1 MQFFLV
7 VNMKNIFLYLF
18 LLIEFNIK
26 WIFEYWVFCFK
37 FLLFC
42 FKFLMLLRSNSTFV
56 FLNIYYKCRF
66 KYFRINKFPSKLLF
80 ANFSRILLCII
91 YNLVRKFSLREK
103 SEQDA
108 SPRKFLPKRH
118 KNLPPKRILSKE
130 KKKESFWYVER
141 NLSPSLSSSF
151 FFFVFFLFWWKKKKF
166 LVYIYIKDAFSLL
179 FLLCYLFSFFFY
191 VFYLFFLFNIK
202 HM

>member
-1 MQFFLV
+1 
-7 VNMKNIFLYLF
+7 MKNIFLYLF

-66 KYFRINKFPSKLLF
+66 KHFRINKFPSKLLF

-103 SEQDA
+103 REQDA

-130 KKKESFWYVER
+130 KKRKVSDMSKGIYRLLFLPR
-141 NLSPSLSSSF
+141 
-151 FFFVFFLFWWKKKKF
+151 FFFVFFLFWWKKKKISTI
-166 LVYIYIKDAFSLL
+166 YIYIKDAFSLL
-179 FLLCYLFSFFFY
+179 FLLCYLFSFFSMFSISS
-191 VFYLFFLFNIK
+191 FFLI
-202 HM
+202 

>member
-1 MQFFLV
+1 MNFRILSFLFQISNV
-7 VNMKNIFLYLF
+7 
-18 LLIEFNIK
+18 IEK
-26 WIFEYWVFCFK
+26 
-37 FLLFC
+37 
-42 FKFLMLLRSNSTFV
+42 NSTFV

-66 KYFRINKFPSKLLF
+66 KHFRINKFPSKLLF

-103 SEQDA
+103 REQDA

-130 KKKESFWYVER
+130 KKRKVSDMSKGIYRLLFLPR
-141 NLSPSLSSSF
+141 FFLF
-151 FFFVFFLFWWKKKKF
+151 FFFSDERKKNFW
-166 LVYIYIKDAFSLL
+166 YIYKRCLFTSLL
-179 FLLCYLFSFFFY
+179 ALLSLFIFFY

>member
-1 MQFFLV
+1 MNFRILSFLFQISNV
-7 VNMKNIFLYLF
+7 
-18 LLIEFNIK
+18 IEK
-26 WIFEYWVFCFK
+26 
-37 FLLFC
+37 
-42 FKFLMLLRSNSTFV
+42 NSTFV

-66 KYFRINKFPSKLLF
+66 KHFRINKFPSKLLF

-103 SEQDA
+103 REQDA

-151 FFFVFFLFWWKKKKF
+151 FFVFFLFWWKKKKF
-166 LVYIYIKDAFSLL
+166 LIYI
-179 FLLCYLFSFFFY
+179 
-191 VFYLFFLFNIK
+191 
-202 HM
+202 

>member
-1 MQFFLV
+1 
-7 VNMKNIFLYLF
+7 
-18 LLIEFNIK
+18 
-26 WIFEYWVFCFK
+26 
-37 FLLFC
+37 
-42 FKFLMLLRSNSTFV
+42 MLLRSNSTFV

-66 KYFRINKFPSKLLF
+66 KHFRINKFPSKLLF

-103 SEQDA
+103 REQDA

-130 KKKESFWYVER
+130 KKRKVSDMSKGIYRLLFLPR
-141 NLSPSLSSSF
+141 F
-151 FFFVFFLFWWKKKKF
+151 FFCFFSFLMKEKKISGT
-166 LVYIYIKDAFSLL
+166 YIYIKDAFSLL

>member
-66 KYFRINKFPSKLLF
+66 KHFRINKFPSKLLF

-103 SEQDA
+103 REQDA

-151 FFFVFFLFWWKKKKF
+151 FFVFFSFLMKEKKKF
-166 LVYIYIKDAFSLL
+166 LVHIYIYKRCLFTSLL
-179 FLLCYLFSFFFY
+179 ALLSLFI
-191 VFYLFFLFNIK
+191 FFLCFLSLLSF
-202 HM
+202 

>member
-1 MQFFLV
+1 
-7 VNMKNIFLYLF
+7 MKNIFLYLF

-42 FKFLMLLRSNSTFV
+42 FKFLMLSRSNSTFV

-66 KYFRINKFPSKLLF
+66 KHFRINKFPSKLLF

-103 SEQDA
+103 REQDA

-130 KKKESFWYVER
+130 KKRKVSDMSKGIYRLLFLPR
-141 NLSPSLSSSF
+141 FFLF
-151 FFFVFFLFWWKKKKF
+151 FFFSDERKKKF
-166 LVYIYIKDAFSLL
+166 LLYIYI
-179 FLLCYLFSFFFY
+179 
-191 VFYLFFLFNIK
+191 
-202 HM
+202 

>member
-1 MQFFLV
+1 
-7 VNMKNIFLYLF
+7 MKNIFLYLF

-66 KYFRINKFPSKLLF
+66 KHFRINKFPSKLLF

-103 SEQDA
+103 REQDA
-108 SPRKFLPKRH
+108 SPRKFLSKRH

-130 KKKESFWYVER
+130 KKGKFLICRKEFIAFSFF
-141 NLSPSLSSSF
+141 LA
-151 FFFVFFLFWWKKKKF
+151 FFFVFFLFWWKKKKISGI
-166 LVYIYIKDAFSLL
+166 YIYKRCLFTSLL
-179 FLLCYLFSFFFY
+179 ALLSLFI
-191 VFYLFFLFNIK
+191 FFLCFLSLLSF
-202 HM
+202 

>member
-66 KYFRINKFPSKLLF
+66 KHFRINKFPSKLLF

-103 SEQDA
+103 RKQDA

-130 KKKESFWYVER
+130 KKRKVSDMSKGIYRLLFLPR
-141 NLSPSLSSSF
+141 
-151 FFFVFFLFWWKKKKF
+151 FFFVFFLFWWKKKKISTI
-166 LVYIYIKDAFSLL
+166 YIYIKDAFSLL
-179 FLLCYLFSFFFY
+179 FLLCYLFSFFSMFSISS
-191 VFYLFFLFNIK
+191 FFLI
-202 HM
+202 

>member
-42 FKFLMLLRSNSTFV
+42 FKFLILLRSNSTFV

-66 KYFRINKFPSKLLF
+66 KHFRINKFPSKLLF

-103 SEQDA
+103 REQDA

-130 KKKESFWYVER
+130 KKRKVSDMSKGIYRLLFLPR
-141 NLSPSLSSSF
+141 FFLF
-151 FFFVFFLFWWKKKKF
+151 FFFSDERKKKF
-166 LVYIYIKDAFSLL
+166 LLYIYIYKRCLFTSLL
-179 FLLCYLFSFFFY
+179 TLLSLFI
-191 VFYLFFLFNIK
+191 FFLCFLSLLSF
-202 HM
+202 

>member
-1 MQFFLV
+1 
-7 VNMKNIFLYLF
+7 MKNIFLYLF

-66 KYFRINKFPSKLLF
+66 KHFRINKFPSKLLF

-103 SEQDA
+103 REQDA

-130 KKKESFWYVER
+130 KKRKVSDMSKGIYRLLFLPR
-141 NLSPSLSSSF
+141 
-151 FFFVFFLFWWKKKKF
+151 FFFVFFSFLMKEKKNFW
-166 LVYIYIKDAFSLL
+166 YIYIKDAFSLL
-179 FLLCYLFSFFFY
+179 LLLCYLFSFFFY

>member
-66 KYFRINKFPSKLLF
+66 KHFRINKFPSKLLF

-103 SEQDA
+103 REQDA
-108 SPRKFLPKRH
+108 TPWKFLPKRH

-130 KKKESFWYVER
+130 KKKKVSDMSKGIYRLLFLPR
-141 NLSPSLSSSF
+141 
-151 FFFVFFLFWWKKKKF
+151 FFFVFFSFLMKEKKNFW
-166 LVYIYIKDAFSLL
+166 YIYIKDAFSLL

>member
-66 KYFRINKFPSKLLF
+66 KHFRINKFPSKLLF

-103 SEQDA
+103 REQDA

-130 KKKESFWYVER
+130 KKKGKFLICRKEFIAF
-141 NLSPSLSSSF
+141 SF
-151 FFFVFFLFWWKKKKF
+151 FLVFFLFFFLFWWKKKKF
-166 LVYIYIKDAFSLL
+166 LVYIYKRCLFTSLL
-179 FLLCYLFSFFFY
+179 TLLSLFI
-191 VFYLFFLFNIK
+191 FFLCFLSLLSF
-202 HM
+202 